1 MLENV
6 AKITRVVL
14 ACGTVGLRKGIDG
27 LSVIIGDKYKQNPFE
42 KEPCSCSVAGAP
54 TESKG
59 CSGWAMDFFCCI
71 NGSKLVRY
79 PGQEPRKKLRILLRN
94 NSIT

>member
-14 ACGTVGLRKGIDG
+14 ACGTVDLRKGIDG

-42 KEPCSCSVAGAP
+42 KGTLFLFCGRRS

-79 PGQEPRKKLRILLRN
+79 PGQEPPKKLRILLRN